1 MKYPASGM
9 TCFDYRSQRIRF
21 GDDVLSILPDDL
33 KAAGLARN
41 AKILVTGGNAS
52 LRESG
57 VLQNLRRVLDGF
69 AIQIAD
75 GIPHTPTKTSA
86 DALAERVRQSSPD
99 CIVAAGG
106 GSVLDTTKIAKCWSG
121 SKALL
126 IAVPTTAGTGAET
139 TPFATL
145 WDYANGLKHSVEGPD
160 LLPSLVYLDPR
171 FTHSMLKL
179 QTAATAIDSLSH
191 ALESLW
197 SKERN
202 RESSALALESA
213 TATLSVLDD
222 LTRAAPAAAS
232 RRQQAW
238 AALLAGF
245 AIGISKTALA
255 HAVSYGFTLFHQV
268 PHGLAIGVVLPEIA
282 HFNWSA
288 LEPAEQS
295 ALLAASGQKNIGHL
309 ADRLHALATAST
321 FPFPAARTWRVDEIA
336 SQAADSPRARNN
348 RIAAGRAAITGLLEQ
363 AARRWKKHDARA
375 NVISD
380 FYPVAPNF
388 E

>member
-1 MKYPASGM
+1 MKFPASG
-9 TCFDYRSQRIRF
+9 TACFDYRSQGIRF
-21 GDDVLSILPDDL
+21 GDDVLSTLPVDL
-33 KAAGLARN
+33 RAAGFSRS

-57 VLQNLRRVLDGF
+57 VLQNLERVLGGY
-69 AIQIAD
+69 AIKIAD
-75 GIPHTPTKTSA
+75 GIPHTPTKASA
-86 DALAERVRQSSPD
+86 DGLTEFLRQYVPD
-99 CIVAAGG
+99 CIIAVGG
-106 GSVLDTTKIAKCWSG
+106 GSVLDTTKIAKLWAG
-121 SKALL
+121 SAAPLF
-126 IAVPTTAGTGAET
+126 AVPTTAGTGAET

-145 WDYANGLKHSVEGPD
+145 WDYANGVKHSVESSD

-171 FTHSMLKL
+171 FTHSMPKV

-197 SKERN
+197 SMERN

-213 TATLSVLDD
+213 TATLSILDD

-232 RRQQAW
+232 RRRQAW

-245 AIGISKTALA
+245 SIGISKTALA

-282 HFNWSA
+282 RFNWSA
-288 LEPAEQS
+288 LEPAERS
-295 ALLAASGQKNIGHL
+295 ALLAASGQTDIDQL
-309 ADRLHALATAST
+309 ADRLHSLATASAFA
-321 FPFPAARTWRVDEIA
+321 FPPARTWRIDDIA
-336 SQAADSPRARNN
+336 AQAADSPRALNN
-348 RIAAGRAAITGLLEQ
+348 RVSAGRAAITGLLEQ
-363 AARRWKKHDARA
+363 AAARWKKHDARA